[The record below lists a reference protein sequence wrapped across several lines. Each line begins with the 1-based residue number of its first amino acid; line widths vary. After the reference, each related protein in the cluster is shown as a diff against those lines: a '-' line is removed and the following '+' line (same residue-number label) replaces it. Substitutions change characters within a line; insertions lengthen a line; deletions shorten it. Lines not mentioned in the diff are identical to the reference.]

1 MSVNTFIRSNM
12 LVTPTARFLIFS
24 SKGATYGRCSSPQP
38 RGILTSKMGE
48 VNYETHLPFKCGGV
62 WVGVLRVGD
71 QGKPATAVVSGE
83 DAGCGGRDEGRQL
96 GAC

>member
-1 MSVNTFIRSNM
+1 
-12 LVTPTARFLIFS
+12 
-24 SKGATYGRCSSPQP
+24 
-38 RGILTSKMGE
+38 MGE

-71 QGKPATAVVSGE
+71 QGEPATAVVSGE